1 MKRVVMDR
9 RDRMVKSGTQ
19 FPPQLQVINTRNHFS
34 NNNGVN
40 RLGYFQRYRPRKPP
54 PPPPKIIKRR
64 PPIPPRPPPTP
75 LHIQYKR
82 RQGVT
87 KVLTPP
93 LKPYKP
99 PPKKKVSLVPKKHY
113 KPPPPPPPPRQPPTQ
128 QTPTPTYQYQY
139 LPPAQPTPYQLR
151 MSSISPLSINNRTA
165 FITGYDK

>member
-1 MKRVVMDR
+1 
-9 RDRMVKSGTQ
+9 MVKSGTQ

-75 LHIQYKR
+75 LKIQYKR

-113 KPPPPPPPPRQPPTQ
+113 KPPPPPPQQPPTQ